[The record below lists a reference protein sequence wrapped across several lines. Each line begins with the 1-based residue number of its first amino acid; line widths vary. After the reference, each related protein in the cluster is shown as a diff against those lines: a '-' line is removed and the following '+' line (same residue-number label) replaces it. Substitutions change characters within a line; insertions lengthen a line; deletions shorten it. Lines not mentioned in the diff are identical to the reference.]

1 MVCGRDEKK
10 GGVTSLYRAAGES
23 AVEELA
29 NIDADGHAVMHD
41 ETLHCVSWKIREA
54 ARPLSQLDQR

>member
-41 ETLHCVSWKIREA
+41 ETLHCVMENPRGRETIIA
-54 ARPLSQLDQR
+54 A